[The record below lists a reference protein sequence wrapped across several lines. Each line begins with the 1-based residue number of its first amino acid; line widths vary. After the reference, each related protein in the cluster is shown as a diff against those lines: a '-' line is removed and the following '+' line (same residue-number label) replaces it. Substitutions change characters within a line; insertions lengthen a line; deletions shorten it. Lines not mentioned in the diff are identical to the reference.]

1 MSSTQKTVAVVG
13 GGYGG
18 AAVAKA
24 LDQET
29 EVVLIEPKDAFVHSA
44 GALRA
49 LVRPDWAENMFFPY
63 DRLLTRGR
71 VVRERA
77 ASVDPGG
84 VTLASGGRID
94 ADYLVL
100 ATGSDYAFPAKTETD
115 STSEALRR
123 LRVAYDELAGAER
136 VLITGAGPVGL
147 ELAGEIRAVWPG
159 KHIVLIDPSVEL
171 LPGFLPE
178 VRSDLLRQL
187 DALRVDLRL
196 GTRLAE
202 QPPTGPGRAKT
213 FTVRTEGGLAAGDG
227 VLTADIWFRAHG
239 VRVNGGYLGDGRLTV
254 PTAKGQVRVT
264 EALNVE
270 RAGGAEGAEGADGAE
285 GVAGAGGAAGHGRAY
300 GHVYALGDLTDL
312 AEAKMAGYAMRHAD
326 VIARNILAQVRGEQA
341 TATYRPSPV
350 PSVLLPLG
358 PGGGVGQMPSPDGPA
373 GEAVAVSAPRVA
385 EYKGADLFVGRFAE
399 LFGTA

>member
-1 MSSTQKTVAVVG
+1 LQFVMRTNIVRMTNKISDQATEVGDMPGTQSTVAVVG

-24 LDQET
+24 LDEET

-49 LVRPDWAENMFFPY
+49 LVRPDWARNMFFPY

-84 VTLASGGRID
+84 VTLASGRRID

-100 ATGSDYAFPAKTETD
+100 ATGSDYPFPAKTETD
-115 STSEALRR
+115 STAEALRR
-123 LRVAYDELAGAER
+123 LRVAYDELAGAAR

-147 ELAGEIRAVWPG
+147 ELAGEIRAVWPD
-159 KHIVLIDPSVEL
+159 KHIVLVDPAAEP

-178 VRSDLLRQL
+178 VRADLLRQL
-187 DALRVDLRL
+187 AALSVELRL

-202 QPPTGPGRAKT
+202 QPPTGPGWAKT
-213 FTVRTEGGLAAGDG
+213 FTVRTGGTAEGT
-227 VLTADIWFRAHG
+227 LTADIWFRAHG
-239 VRVNGGYLGDGRLTV
+239 VRVNGHYLGDGRLTV
-254 PTAKGQVRVT
+254 PTPRGQVRVT
-264 EALNVE
+264 DTLNVE
-270 RAGGAEGAEGADGAE
+270 GS
-285 GVAGAGGAAGHGRAY
+285 GRTY

-312 AEAKMAGYAMRHAD
+312 AEAKMAGYAMRHAE
-326 VIARNILAQVRGEQA
+326 VIARNILAQVRGERA
-341 TATYRPSPV
+341 AATYRPSPV

-373 GEAVAVSAPRVA
+373 DTAVPVPAARVA